1 MRGEAVGEARR
12 HLAQLD
18 PLLFEP
24 GEKAPHGMGIGA
36 AGVGSWRGGP
46 RRNSSSAK
54 TAFFPARCRRAGKA
68 TDQALVRG
76 TIAFIYRTITYLI
89 VL

>member
-1 MRGEAVGEARR
+1 MTLAEARR

-36 AGVGSWRGGP
+36 AGVGVGEAGREELVVGEDCILPGALQEGGEGHRP
-46 RRNSSSAK
+46 G
-54 TAFFPARCRRAGKA
+54 AGA
-68 TDQALVRG
+68 GNNRVHIER
-76 TIAFIYRTITYLI
+76 
-89 VL
+89 

>member
-36 AGVGSWRGGP
+36 AGVGVGEAGREELVGGENCILP
-46 RRNSSSAK
+46 GALQEGWEGHRSG
-54 TAFFPARCRRAGKA
+54 AGA
-68 TDQALVRG
+68 GNNR
-76 TIAFIYRTITYLI
+76 IYI
-89 VL
+89 